1 MKKGDRVEF
10 ILFSGRTF
18 GEIYR
23 VNIKE
28 ETFDI
33 IVVLKKLY
41 NKKLKELEEKYIKSS
56 KNIEH
61 LFKELRIKQDKD
73 LISARYEVSN
83 ENKLYLSRMN
93 KDISAKIKELADIVK
108 NRPII

>member
-1 MKKGDRVEF
+1 MVHIEI
-10 ILFSGRTF
+10 ILYTVYCIVFSTACF
-18 GEIYR
+18 
-23 VNIKE
+23 
-28 ETFDI
+28 
-33 IVVLKKLY
+33 VVLKKLY